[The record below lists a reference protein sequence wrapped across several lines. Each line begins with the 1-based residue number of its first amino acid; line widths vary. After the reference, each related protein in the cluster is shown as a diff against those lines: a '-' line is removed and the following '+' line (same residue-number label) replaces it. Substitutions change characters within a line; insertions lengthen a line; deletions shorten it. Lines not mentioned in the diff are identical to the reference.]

1 MEPIELLLD
10 LLGNGVIKGD
20 WVNQSFGPNPSE
32 MVKQLKGMI
41 GQGKQSRLNADP
53 YLDIERYKVNP
64 YRGYMASKGGIV
76 PEEAIELASRILY
89 DLPSKLLI
97 PEIDPT
103 ISEKGGFVYINGQPH
118 TKWGSSAIPVFP
130 KGGEVYDY
138 MGIKKRKTLFGK
150 FFQNIGQGLR
160 QGADNALS
168 MFGADNVIQNSGHDY
183 LMDNNK
189 TYSGV
194 NNFAQSALPAFM
206 NVVAPGSGSIVS
218 GLASAINPEKKQTQN
233 PNSELTDLFGG
244 FGNLFGD
251 LGSSLQFDSKAL
263 LDMIKNNYGL
273 GQGIGQFSPNL
284 TSIGGYG
291 PSTGIGRGYN
301 PLGMLEGIMGKQPRY
316 YRFGGAANEPPI
328 IPVQT
333 EVGEKIAHLDGA
345 ITDVNATKKHS
356 QMDRDEITDWIPS
369 GTYIFSRDPK
379 MKLSRDKAEDYVIGV
394 KQMEYKESQKGKI
407 PEITKFSDIFKKKH
421 HTPAEIAELI
431 RKKLRVLETED
442 KSDFLTMQTNKEN
455 LESRMPYLQAL
466 VDMSEQ
472 KRPPNAQ
479 EKMQSTIA
487 RKLTKSINE
496 SNNFGFGGSPMYP
509 LLAGNGLKIEDI
521 ISLGSTIVPFI
532 GSLFGKNKQNSKL
545 DNALPYD
552 GLFANTLGNI
562 QNVRALENAYG
573 KADDGRQQLTSQLL
587 GLNAAGTG
595 VGLAGLMGQE
605 TELPELRYDLSRIQN
620 LNTRVPQSFID
631 AAGTPT
637 FSLPDV
643 ISQLG
648 PNASIG
654 ALSNLTSQQMQAR
667 NKAASDA
674 FQMQRQGDWQKA
686 QMLTNYGIDQD
697 TRNNAIQQQEIGNRN
712 QLTSGIAGTLQ
723 GGLSNYGN
731 ILGRDYGIKT
741 ELALQRAGLQGLIP
755 KSMGQDLM
763 TLYGLRTMF
772 NSNSATPGINPNTN
786 MSPSQW
792 QQNSP
797 MSPWMWNSL
806 KKKILQQQSTG
817 FLGNQRNI
825 LGNYRG
831 NLLPVQDAP
840 IYQRPEGYD
849 V

>member
-32 MVKQLKGMI
+32 IVKQLKGMI

-97 PEIDPT
+97 PEMNPT
-103 ISEKGGFVYINGQPH
+103 ISEKGGFVYINGQPY
-118 TKWGSSAIPVFP
+118 TKWGKSAIPVFP

-138 MGIKKRKTLFGK
+138 MGLKKRKTLFGR

-168 MFGADNVIQNSGHDY
+168 MLGADNVIQKSGHDY

-189 TYSGV
+189 VYSGV

-206 NVVAPGSGSIVS
+206 NLAAPGSGLIVS

-233 PNSELTDLFGG
+233 ENSELTDLFGG

-273 GQGIGQFSPNL
+273 GQGIGQFTPNL

-291 PSTGIGRGYN
+291 PSTGTGGYN
-301 PLGMLEGIMGKQPRY
+301 PLGMLEGIMGKQHRY
-316 YRFGGAANEPPI
+316 YRFGGSVNEPPI

-333 EVGEKIAHLDGA
+333 EIGEKMAHLDGT
-345 ITDVNATKKHS
+345 ITDVNATKNHS
-356 QMDRDEITDWIPS
+356 QMDRDDITDWVPS
-369 GTYIFSRDPK
+369 GTYIFSKDSK
-379 MKLSRDKAEDYVIGV
+379 MKLSRNNAEDYVIGV
-394 KQMEYKESQKGKI
+394 KQMPYKESQKGKI

-421 HTPAEIAELI
+421 HTPAELAELI
-431 RKKLRVLETED
+431 RKKLRTLETED
-442 KSDFLTMQTNKEN
+442 TSDFLTMQTNKEN

-466 VDMSEQ
+466 VDMSEL

-479 EKMQSTIA
+479 EKLQSAIT
-487 RKLTKSINE
+487 RKLTKSVNE
-496 SNNFGFGGSPMYP
+496 SNSFGFGGSPMYP

-521 ISLGSTIVPFI
+521 ISLGSTIVPFV
-532 GSLFGKNKQNSKL
+532 GSLFGKNKQNSKI
-545 DNALPYD
+545 DNALPYA

-573 KADDGRQQLTSQLL
+573 KADEGRQQLTSQLL

-605 TELPELRYDLSRIQN
+605 TDLPELRYNLSRIQN
-620 LNTRVPQSFID
+620 LNTRVPQSFVD

-697 TRNNAIQQQEIGNRN
+697 TRNNSIQQQEISNRN
-712 QLTSGIAGTLQ
+712 QVTSGIAGTLQ

-741 ELALQRAGLQGLIP
+741 EFALQRAGLQGLIP

-763 TLYGLRTMF
+763 TLYGLRMMA
-772 NSNSATPGINPNTN
+772 NPNNPGTPGINPNAN
-786 MSPSQW
+786 MTPSQW
-792 QQNSP
+792 QQIKKQV
-797 MSPWMWNSL
+797 L
-806 KKKILQQQSTG
+806 KQQN

-831 NLLPVQDAP
+831 NLLSIPETP

>member
-263 LDMIKNNYGL
+263 LDMI
-273 GQGIGQFSPNL
+273 
-284 TSIGGYG
+284 
-291 PSTGIGRGYN
+291 R
-301 PLGMLEGIMGKQPRY
+301 MLEGIMGKQPRY

-532 GSLFGKNKQNSKL
+532 GSFFGKNKQNSKL
-545 DNALPYD
+545 DNALPYA

-631 AAGTPT
+631 AAGTAT

-772 NSNSATPGINPNTN
+772 NSNSAR
-786 MSPSQW
+786 
-792 QQNSP
+792 
-797 MSPWMWNSL
+797 NSL
-806 KKKILQQQSTG
+806 KKKILQQ
-817 FLGNQRNI
+817 
-825 LGNYRG
+825 
-831 NLLPVQDAP
+831 
-840 IYQRPEGYD
+840 
-849 V
+849 